1 MKSLQPQIY
10 RPGYSLSDQPRFFV
24 QTPDDLDEDKEL
36 NRRPGSTGILRAI
49 LRLVRRS
56 GSQDRSV
63 VCTCRDVAV
72 EAGVIAC
79 AP

>member
-36 NRRPGSTGILRAI
+36 NRRPGSTGILRGGHVN
-49 LRLVRRS
+49 LL
-56 GSQDRSV
+56 
-63 VCTCRDVAV
+63 AV
-72 EAGVIAC
+72 ET
-79 AP
+79 